1 MKKVEVVLKTSAL
14 ETFRESAAHLGIS
27 EYDVSEV
34 RRCPSIAVREHG
46 RVYRGHEYTL
56 DLLSRLKVE
65 FTVVDEDAK
74 RVAQNLLTLI
84 APDSVAISTLDE
96 LISISPSA
104 GHSVLDS
111 RTRRGISEIN
121 GIISH

>member
-1 MKKVEVVLKTSAL
+1 MKKVEVVMKTSAL

-34 RRCPSIAVREHG
+34 RRSLSIAVKELG

-74 RVAQNLLTLI
+74 KVAQNLLTLI

-96 LISISPSA
+96 LISISPTV
-104 GHSVLDS
+104 GHGVPRS
-111 RTRRGISEIN
+111 RTKRGVSEVNSIIN
-121 GIISH
+121 